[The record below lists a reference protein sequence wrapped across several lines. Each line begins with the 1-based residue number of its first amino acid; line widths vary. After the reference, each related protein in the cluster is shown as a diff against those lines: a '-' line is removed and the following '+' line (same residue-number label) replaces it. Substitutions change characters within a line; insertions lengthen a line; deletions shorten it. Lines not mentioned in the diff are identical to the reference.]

1 MASNYTTNYEL
12 PLWEPQD
19 SFLRTEFNDA
29 NQKIDAGLTA
39 ANAERIHVGSYTGD
53 GSSNRTIQLPCTP
66 KLLIVFGY
74 INGNAALGLYTQQ
87 DGRRVTESCAGPSS
101 YDIML
106 NGDAIQIQ
114 NKDWN
119 NANGKAITNIALG

>member
-1 MASNYTTNYEL
+1 MASNYTENYQL
-12 PLWEPQD
+12 PLWAAD
-19 SFLRTEFNDA
+19 DAFLRTEFNDA
-29 NQKIDAGLTA
+29 NQRIDAALA
-39 ANAERIHVGSYTGD
+39 SASADRMFVGSYTGN
-53 GSSNRTIQLPCTP
+53 GQNNRTIQLPCTP

-101 YDIML
+101 YDITL

-119 NANGKAITNIALG
+119 NANGKVITYIAFG